1 MSKSPLKFG
10 AFSAIS
16 GMGGN
21 ALTNAA
27 NLINKKAVGARVKK
41 LENQVGVLMK
51 DKQQSMDP
59 VEMGTQEP
67 MYETAVQGDVA
78 DNVIQS
84 NPTNFDPNTVEAASG
99 MFGEEMPNSFDRNM
113 GQKLY

>member
-1 MSKSPLKFG
+1 MSKSPLNFG
-10 AFSAIS
+10 LF
-16 GMGGN
+16 G
-21 ALTNAA
+21 
-27 NLINKKAVGARVKK
+27 GARAALRGGRGRKQLAGRINK

-51 DKQQSMDP
+51 ARYESMDP
-59 VEMGTQEP
+59 LEMGTQEP

-84 NPTNFDPNTVEAASG
+84 NPTNFDPNTVEAASE

>member
-1 MSKSPLKFG
+1 MSKSPINFG
-10 AFSAIS
+10 SFAAIS
-16 GMGGN
+16 GGLAGN
-21 ALTNAA
+21 LA
-27 NLINKKAVGARVKK
+27 NNMNRKAVGARVKK

-51 DKQQSMDP
+51 DRQQSMDP

-67 MYETAVQGDVA
+67 IYETAVQGEVA

-84 NPTNFDPNTVEAASG
+84 NNLTNFDPNTVDAANG
-99 MFGEEMPNSFDRNM
+99 MFGEEIPNSFDRNM